1 MRVLAFKAEMTAV
14 MAARAAVRFFS
25 SNIFVVLEVQWILL
39 SRPVEI
45 IRSSR
50 LAVRSLLT
58 NPNRLRRALL
68 TPLVLWHHSQHV
80 RLLPKS
86 RLAASRLQR
95 AVLAFDSIW
104 VIETHQLTG
113 NLQIVR
119 FQHFLR

>member
-1 MRVLAFKAEMTAV
+1 

-68 TPLVLWHHSQHV
+68 TPLVLWRHSQHV
-80 RLLPKS
+80 RLLLPKS

-113 NLQIVR
+113 NLQI
-119 FQHFLR
+119 